1 LAGHGFTPVL
11 ALRTITAIAS
21 YVTEFVLRE
30 QTERP
35 PSPEAPADASV
46 TALAQL
52 LDDGM
57 SAPLLVAIQE
67 GGSPLG
73 EESFE
78 HGLRLLIDGT
88 TIALQRENYN
98 T

>member
-21 YVTEFVLRE
+21 YVTGFVLRE
-30 QTERP
+30 QTKRP